1 MDNLLA
7 FPAVKRE
14 APPVF
19 DLKGPWTVENG
30 PATGAAYLVR
40 NRDGQIMLA
49 VPRDG
54 LPQDSQTGEPEG
66 AAPAL
71 SGEDRARL
79 AACLP
84 GLVQGALLALAPG
97 GTTTPL
103 LKAVA
108 SAMPRRLT
116 GETGGAA

>member
-1 MDNLLA
+1 MADLLA

-14 APPVF
+14 TPPVF

-30 PATGAAYLVR
+30 PAAGPAYVIR
-40 NRDGQIMLA
+40 NRDGQIMLT
-49 VPRDG
+49 VPRDA
-54 LPQDSQTGEPEG
+54 LPGDPEG
-66 AAPAL
+66 DAPAL

-97 GTTTPL
+97 GGTTPL

-108 SAMPRRLT
+108 AAMPRRLT